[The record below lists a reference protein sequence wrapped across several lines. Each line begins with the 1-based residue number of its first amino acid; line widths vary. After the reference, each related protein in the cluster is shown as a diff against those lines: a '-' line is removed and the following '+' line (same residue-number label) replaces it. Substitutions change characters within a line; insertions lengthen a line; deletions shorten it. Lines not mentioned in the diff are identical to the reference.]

1 VSIETT
7 IVTVDGMNS
16 RNQKVVHFE
25 EDSGNVFADLVLEDS
40 GELYT
45 RAQIG
50 IHVFRTIKDRKLKR
64 RQIAEILGITQRDV
78 SHLMNGLS
86 RFTGDGKS

>member
-1 VSIETT
+1 M
-7 IVTVDGMNS
+7 VDGMNS

-25 EDSGNVFADLVLEDS
+25 EDSGNVFADLGLEDS